1 MEQKKKKKKKEREL
15 RNKGCKGLKKQKK
28 NMCIEVFLSEINI
41 ISSDLNINETLFQ
54 GWNKRKQQKTNK
66 CKTEENE

>member
-1 MEQKKKKKKKEREL
+1 MEQKKKKE
-15 RNKGCKGLKKQKK
+15 KGKWIVEQRMQRVKKQKK
-28 NMCIEVFLSEINI
+28 NMCIEVFRSGINI

-54 GWNKRKQQKTNK
+54 GWNKRKQRKTNK